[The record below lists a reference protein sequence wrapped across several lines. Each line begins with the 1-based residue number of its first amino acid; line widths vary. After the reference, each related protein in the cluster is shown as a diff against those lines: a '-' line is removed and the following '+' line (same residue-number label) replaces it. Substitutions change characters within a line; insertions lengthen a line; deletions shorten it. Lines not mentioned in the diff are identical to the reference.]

1 MGVAASRQ
9 AAEGVGGGAVT
20 GRVTAATEAAIGGF
34 WALAG
39 LEWGNQPRGL
49 QTHQGLGGGVE
60 ASKFLIKQLHRLA
73 RELGEDVPVHV
84 STEPREAGAGEETGK
99 DHRISLG
106 FARPSEPL
114 TRATVPLHKQG
125 HFIPAEAL
133 ITGYINPA
141 KLWLPFINGSTA
153 TRTYLQMSH

>member
-39 LEWGNQPRGL
+39 LEWGDQPRGL

-84 STEPREAGAGEETGK
+84 STEPREAGGGEETGK
-99 DHRISLG
+99 DHRISLCTT
-106 FARPSEPL
+106 L
-114 TRATVPLHKQG
+114 RAAHQG
-125 HFIPAEAL
+125 YCSSAQAGTFHPRRSPDNWF
-133 ITGYINPA
+133 
-141 KLWLPFINGSTA
+141 
-153 TRTYLQMSH
+153 H